1 MGTFVRV
8 LMLAVVF
15 SFMGRPMLVAQI
27 NTDRVMLMGRNAL
40 YYEDYVLAI
49 QRFNWVIDA
58 KPWLGEPYFL
68 RALAKFYLE
77 DNQGAEL
84 DCTQAVERNPYV
96 DTHFL
101 LRAQCRINQR
111 RFDLAEEDYKKAL
124 EIDPLNRNAWHDLT
138 ICQIEQKAYSK
149 ADSSLDV
156 MLRNWSKVSDVYAMK
171 AQVSFY
177 RQDTA
182 SAENWVNKALEI
194 NAYDGTAWSMNAMIL
209 ANRGEYVRAEDALDR
224 AILQFPR
231 NAGLY
236 INRALARFHQDDF
249 RGAMSDY
256 DMALDME
263 PSNYLGHFN
272 RGLLRAQVGEDNLA
286 VEDFNFVLNLE
297 PDNTIALYNR
307 ALLLNNIGDYE
318 GAIRDISAVID
329 DYPDFWEGY
338 RKRAEIRRKIGDVYG
353 AERDEFKIL
362 KARMAVATGN
372 YKSSGKTRK
381 KSENRIEDY
390 DKLVEDDEQETENEY
405 ASIYRGKVQN
415 RKTELQVMPLYVFA
429 YHSQSQ
435 AIQSYVVYTGL
446 LESLNS
452 KGVFPLPLVLT
463 NSECALNEEMI
474 QKHFDRIAHVT
485 DELASDSENSTLL
498 LQRAMDYYHVRDFEN
513 AIADLNSVL
522 VQDDKNVCALMLRAQ
537 SRFAQMTVEKS
548 GAVAPKDLRL
558 GYLMV
563 LQDYAQ
569 AVEQEKENPYLH
581 YNLGNLY
588 EATGDYPRAIASYT
602 EALKLDERFPAAYY
616 NRGVVQLLNGN
627 SKEGL
632 IDLSQ
637 AGEYG
642 LYSAYNLIKK
652 HSNSKK

>member
-1 MGTFVRV
+1 MRFFVRAILIV
-8 LMLAVVF
+8 ALLFVNRG
-15 SFMGRPMLVAQI
+15 SLVMAQI
-27 NTDRVMLMGRNAL
+27 NTDRVILMGRNAL

-49 QRFNWVIDA
+49 QRFNLVIDA

-77 DNQGAEL
+77 DNQGAES
-84 DCTQAVERNPYV
+84 DCTEAIERNPYV

-101 LRAQCRINQR
+101 LRAQCRINQGL
-111 RFDLAEEDYKKAL
+111 FEKAEEDYKKAL

-138 ICQIEQKAYSK
+138 ICQIEQKAYAK

-156 MLRNWSKVSDVYAMK
+156 MMRHWSKESEVYAMK

-177 RQDTA
+177 RQDTV
-182 SAENWVNKALEI
+182 SAEKWVNKALEI
-194 NAYDGTAWSMNAMIL
+194 NAYDGTAWSMSAMIL
-209 ANRGEYVRAEDALDR
+209 ANRGEYARAENALDKS
-224 AILQFPR
+224 ILQFPR

-236 INRALARFHQDDF
+236 INRALARYHQDDF

-256 DMALDME
+256 DVALDME

-272 RGLLRAQVGEDNLA
+272 RGLLRSQVGDDNLA
-286 VEDFNFVLNLE
+286 IEDFNFVLNLE

-307 ALLLNNIGDYE
+307 ALLLNNIGDFE

-338 RKRAEIRRKIGDVYG
+338 RKRAEIRRKIGDIYG

-362 KARMAVATGN
+362 KARMSVATGD
-372 YKSSGKTRK
+372 YKSSDKTRK

-390 DKLVEDDEQETENEY
+390 DKLVEDDVQETENEY

-415 RKTELQVMPLYVFA
+415 RKTELQTFPLYVFA
-429 YHSQSQ
+429 YHAQSQ
-435 AIQSYVVYTGL
+435 GVQNYVAYTSM
-446 LESLNS
+446 LEVLNGS
-452 KGVFPLPLVLT
+452 GTFPYPLVLT
-463 NSECALNEEMI
+463 NQEKALDEDMI
-474 QKHFDRIAHVT
+474 QQYFDRIAKTTEVL
-485 DELASDSENSTLL
+485 ESDAGTSVLL
-498 LQRAMDYYHVRDFEN
+498 LKRAMDYYHVRDFEN
-513 AIADLNSVL
+513 AIADLNKVL
-522 VQDDKNVCALMLRAQ
+522 AAEKENVCALMLRAQ
-537 SRFAQMTVEKS
+537 SRYAQMTVEK
-548 GAVAPKDLRL
+548 GDAAAKDLRL

-563 LQDYAQ
+563 LQDYSLAAQ
-569 AVEQEKENPYLH
+569 LEPDIPYLH

-588 EATGDYPRAIASYT
+588 EVTGDFVRSVESYSK
-602 EALKLDERFPAAYY
+602 ALELDKRFPAAYF
-616 NRGVVQLLNGN
+616 NRGVVHLLNGN

-652 HSNSKK
+652 YSNSKK